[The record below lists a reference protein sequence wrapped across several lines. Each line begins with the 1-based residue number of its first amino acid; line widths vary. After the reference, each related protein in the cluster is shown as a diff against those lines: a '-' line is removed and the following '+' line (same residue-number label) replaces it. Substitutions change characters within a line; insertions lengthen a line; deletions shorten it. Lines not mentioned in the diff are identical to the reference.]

1 MEQGETFRKLGMK
14 LIITRKG
21 HLGLA
26 AHNVKVWDRIAILA
40 TGSTPFVLR
49 KVRKENDH
57 DAHILLG
64 ACYVDGETLALQ
76 CKGPGTLTSN

>member
-1 MEQGETFRKLGMK
+1 MMEQGETFRKLGMK

-49 KVRKENDH
+49 KVRK
-57 DAHILLG
+57 
-64 ACYVDGETLALQ
+64 
-76 CKGPGTLTSN
+76 